1 MADRPLDE
9 SGVDADPLCQF
20 ERWLAEAA
28 EAGTFEPEAM
38 ALATATPAGAPS
50 ARMVL
55 LKGFDRHGF
64 RFFSAQESRKGRELE
79 ANPAAALL
87 FHWPQLGRQVR
98 IEGPVSRVPR
108 AETEAYVRSRSRA
121 SQLSAL
127 ASHQSEPV
135 ESRSELERRVREL
148 DERHAGAELPVP
160 EHWGGFR
167 LEPEL
172 YELWQHREHR
182 LHDRLR
188 YRRSATG
195 WELERLQP

>member
-1 MADRPLDE
+1 
-9 SGVDADPLCQF
+9 
-20 ERWLAEAA
+20 
-28 EAGTFEPEAM
+28 
-38 ALATATPAGAPS
+38 
-50 ARMVL
+50 
-55 LKGFDRHGF
+55 
-64 RFFSAQESRKGRELE
+64 LE

-108 AETEAYVRSRSRA
+108 TETEAYVRSRSRA

-135 ESRSELERRVREL
+135 ESRAELETRVREL
-148 DERHAGAELPVP
+148 DERHAGADLPLP

-182 LHDRLR
+182 LHDRLL

-195 WELERLQP
+195 WKLERLQP